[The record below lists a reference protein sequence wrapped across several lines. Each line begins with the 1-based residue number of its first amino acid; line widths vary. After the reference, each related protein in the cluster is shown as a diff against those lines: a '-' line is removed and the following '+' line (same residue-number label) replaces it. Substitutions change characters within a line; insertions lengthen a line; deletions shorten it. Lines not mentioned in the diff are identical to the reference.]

1 MVDGGCDSS
10 YYRKL
15 KTEWWKQLGAILLA
29 TELAASHCNYSYI
42 LCRTTSGRSRGRP
55 RGAPPSFLDQTEAQR
70 AKKRFWR
77 PAHIWRSVSATGYII
92 ATFRCWSMWRTTHQ
106 DYLPWSHSRQQGKLL
121 SRGLQKNYLRK
132 SYICL
137 LLKYPLLYQLRSH
150 KVKKNFYL
158 SGIVNGLKPEVI
170 SLIRQFSRDFI
181 GRLSVKPWC
190 HWVWRVYMW
199 LVRFNCNLCLKCLPC
214 GLTQKNKN

>member
-1 MVDGGCDSS
+1 MVGGGCDSS

-29 TELAASHCNYSYI
+29 MELAASHCNYSCI
-42 LCRTTSGRSRGRP
+42 LCRTTSGRSRGRRPLIFRPNWGPKGQKTFLETRPYLKVCISHWVHYGNFLVLIDVKNNSP
-55 RGAPPSFLDQTEAQR
+55 RLSPVKPFQATRKAVVQR
-70 AKKRFWR
+70 
-77 PAHIWRSVSATGYII
+77 IT
-92 ATFRCWSMWRTTHQ
+92 
-106 DYLPWSHSRQQGKLL
+106 
-121 SRGLQKNYLRK
+121 KNSLRK

-137 LLKYPLLYQLRSH
+137 LLKYPLLYQLCSL
-150 KVKKNFYL
+150 KVKKNFYF

-170 SLIRQFSRDFI
+170 PLIGQFSRDFI
-181 GRLSVKPWC
+181 GHLSVKPWC

-199 LVRFNCNLCLKCLPC
+199 LVRFNCNLCLKCLLC